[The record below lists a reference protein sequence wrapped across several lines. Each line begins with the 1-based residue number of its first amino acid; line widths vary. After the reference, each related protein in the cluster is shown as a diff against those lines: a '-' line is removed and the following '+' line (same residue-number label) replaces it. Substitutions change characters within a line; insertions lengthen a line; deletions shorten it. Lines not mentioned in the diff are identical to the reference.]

1 MVTEFKLPCLNS
13 KAIADPWTWFNF
25 TTTSPRRRK
34 VFKANRKIY
43 LCNNLCKTFI
53 IWSNAYNSFTKTM
66 SVVCTQVSFL
76 WAN

>member
-25 TTTSPRRRK
+25 TSTSPRRRK

-66 SVVCTQVSFL
+66 CGL
-76 WAN
+76 